1 MLCTACRKSF
11 EAKRE
16 QTGPRFCTDKCRAA
30 FWRRRKAQAHQERRR
45 KVRGLLEEAIEV
57 LGEGEDSP

>member
-16 QTGPRFCTDKCRAA
+16 RTGPRFCSDRCRAA
-30 FWRRRKAQAHQERRR
+30 FWRRGKAEARNKCNR
-45 KVRGLLEEAIEV
+45 KVRVLLEEALEV
-57 LGEGEDSP
+57 LGEGDQL